1 MDNYNYNLFVPVAK
15 RTRLQTAQG
24 FSSSARNRS
33 RKRNR
38 DTGVVQCGVDD
49 HEVIDVDDRDDCSAS
64 EPTVQHGNICY

>member
-15 RTRLQTAQG
+15 RTRLQTAQR
-24 FSSSARNRS
+24 FSGSAHNRS

-38 DTGVVQCGVDD
+38 EPGVVQCSVDD
-49 HEVIDVDDRDDCSAS
+49 HEVIDLDDCSAS